1 MKKILILLIAS
12 LALAV
17 ASNSV
22 ANPKNNRHRRNVAI
36 SIAKGPAPHIHRS
49 AIPMIS
55 AVYDPVLTQLEV
67 EFNENFGIVR
77 ICILNPMLQA
87 VVTYECDTQEEQLA
101 LIPCILDD
109 ENNYTIQITGE
120 EIEAIGYI
128 D

>member
-1 MKKILILLIAS
+1 MKKILILMVTS

-17 ASNSV
+17 TFNSV
-22 ANPKNNRHRRNVAI
+22 ANPKNKRHRRDVAI

-49 AIPMIS
+49 AIPIIS
-55 AVYDPVLTQLEV
+55 AVYDSDFFQLEV
-67 EFNENFGIVR
+67 EFSENFGIVK
-77 ICILNPMLQA
+77 IYILNPMLQA
-87 VVTYECDTQEEQLA
+87 VATYECDTQEEQLA

-109 ENNYTIQITGE
+109 ENNYTIQITGK